1 MKSNPSRL
9 SGATS
14 RIALLS
20 CAAAVALWTA
30 GAVVPARAAQAKP
43 AAAQGHDDHATHDPA
58 DHAAQGHDAQH
69 EAGAHVH
76 DAAAKLVNPVKS
88 TPDTLAAGKVIYD
101 KQCASCHGATG
112 LGDGK
117 SGTLLNPKP
126 SNLADASWK
135 HGPSDGEIFTLVKDG
150 AKNTPMKGYA
160 SKMTTQEMWSVVNY
174 IRSLKK

>member
-1 MKSNPSRL
+1 MRLNPSRAGFL
-9 SGATS
+9 A
-14 RIALLS
+14 
-20 CAAAVALWTA
+20 CAAAAVLWTA
-30 GAVVPARAAQAKP
+30 VAVVPAAAQA
-43 AAAQGHDDHATHDPA
+43 HDDHAAHAAPA
-58 DHAAQGHDAQH
+58 DHAAQSHDAQH

-76 DAAAKLVNPVKS
+76 SDAAKLVNPVKS
-88 TPDTLAAGKVIYD
+88 TPETIAAGKVIYD
-101 KQCASCHGATG
+101 KQCASCHGTTG

-135 HGPSDGEIFTLVKDG
+135 HGPSDGEIFTVIKDG
-150 AKNTPMKGYA
+150 ATKTPMKGYA